1 MKTLLVLLAVLA
13 TGCTALD
20 RYERTY
26 SMAVDADSKSGS
38 LSMTLRPIASPTGS
52 TPPDPVMAMDDKTIA
67 KIIEIVTKAAEKN
80 AKDPEAAI
88 LLPVK

>member
-1 MKTLLVLLAVLA
+1 MS
-13 TGCTALD
+13 
-20 RYERTY
+20 Y
-26 SMAVDADSKSGS
+26 SEDTKSGA
-38 LSMTLRPIASPTGS
+38 LSMTLKPVSPS
-52 TPPDPVMAMDDKTIA
+52 YPVPPALAMDDKTIA